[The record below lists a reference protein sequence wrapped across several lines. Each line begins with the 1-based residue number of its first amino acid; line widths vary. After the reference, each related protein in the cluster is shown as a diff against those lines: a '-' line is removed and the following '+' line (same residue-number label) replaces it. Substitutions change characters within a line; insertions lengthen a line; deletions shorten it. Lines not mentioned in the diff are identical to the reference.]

1 MTLYDEADRLG
12 TLLGEPRMERLQRV
26 QGYAMQVSRTTLAEA
41 RQMIRDNPELAREM
55 GVTEED
61 L

>member
-1 MTLYDEADRLG
+1 MNLYQTADKLG
-12 TLLGEPRMERLQRV
+12 AILGEPRIERLQRV
-26 QGYAMQVSRTTLAEA
+26 QGYAMQVSQRTVAEA